1 MKLKNK
7 LFLNFGTLVF
17 VTLNIF
23 GSILIQS
30 NFHDSLEHLINTSL
44 GEYSVIYNN
53 IKTGED
59 LNNLFLTNKDIIQIK
74 SEYYLKNINNPD
86 ISFEFRD
93 LNMNPLYSTE
103 DIFFD
108 VPPELFTFVTE
119 DSNYMIVTKDIDH
132 FLIINNVISI
142 NKEDFYF
149 TYVSDFNYLF
159 ESKLN
164 NYLSLF
170 KLNILVGIILLII
183 IYLIAVDITKPISLL
198 IGNIDDIINGN
209 FIKKLDYTSNIEEL
223 NSISTNFNLMNDE
236 IQNKISLLKEQ
247 NDSKQR
253 FIDNLTHEIRTPLT
267 SIIGYSR
274 LMIDKNVQDV
284 ALLHKSFEQVNKEG
298 NRILSLT
305 SNLVKL
311 ITLDKI
317 SLNITSIR
325 LIDLLNSIKNTFD
338 IRMKDSNIE
347 FIIEGSDIEI
357 KTDIDLFTIL
367 IFNFIDNAIKA
378 INSIELTDS
387 KKVILIKLNKN
398 TLEVIDNGVGISKE
412 DLNKI
417 LEPFYMVDKSR
428 TRSLN
433 GFGLGLCICQEIIK
447 ILNME
452 FDIESTLGHGTK
464 VSLLFNKE
472 SVI

>member
-30 NFHDSLEHLINTSL
+30 NFYDSLEHLINTSL

-93 LNMNPLYSTE
+93 LEMNPLYSTE
-103 DIFFD
+103 DMFFD
-108 VPPELFTFVTE
+108 VPSELFSFPTE
-119 DSNYMIVTKDIDH
+119 DSNYMVVTKDINH

-149 TYVSDFNYLF
+149 TYVSDFSYLY
-159 ESKLN
+159 ESRLH

-170 KLNILVGIILLII
+170 KLNILVGVILLII

-198 IGNIDDIINGN
+198 IGNIDDLINGK
-209 FIKKLDYTSNIEEL
+209 FINKLDYTSNIKEL

-274 LMIDKNVQDV
+274 LMIDKNVQDI

-325 LIDLLNSIKNTFD
+325 LTDLLNSIKSTFD
-338 IRMKDSNIE
+338 IRLKDNNIE
-347 FIIEGSDIEI
+347 FIIEGPDIELE
-357 KTDIDLFTIL
+357 TDIDLFTIL
-367 IFNFIDNAIKA
+367 IFNFLDNAIKA
-378 INSIELTDS
+378 LNSIEVNNT
-387 KKVILIKLNKN
+387 KKVILIKLNEN
-398 TLEVIDNGVGISKE
+398 TLEVIDNGVGISAE
-412 DLNKI
+412 DLDKI

-447 ILNME
+447 ILNMG

-472 SVI
+472 SIR